1 MAMLLKQKPDFSG
14 IPAALLK
21 LAEGFRRKGM
31 AEKHQKCL
39 LLLLGKR
46 YADSAEGRIA
56 RKNPQKPKGAPG
68 TPA

>member
-1 MAMLLKQKPDFSG
+1 
-14 IPAALLK
+14 
-21 LAEGFRRKGM
+21 M

-39 LLLLGKR
+39 LLLGRR

-56 RKNPQKPKGAPG
+56 RKNQQKPKGAPG